1 MKDSS
6 THREVA
12 LVLGSGGARGLAH
25 IGVIE
30 ELESRGYQI
39 TSISGS
45 SIGSVIGGVYAAG
58 YLDEYKKWIL
68 GLDRRKVF
76 QLIDFTIASH
86 GFIKGERV
94 FNEMRQFVGIEKIE
108 NLRIPFSAIAV
119 DLENQEEVV
128 YTKGDLWEAIRAS
141 VAIPSVLTPVVQNN
155 RVLVDGGVVNPL
167 PVNRVQRSKDDI
179 LVAVDL
185 NALTTLDFVPQSSKN
200 SVENEAEQNKFMESI
215 RQKIG
220 EWWPWSG
227 NSESEEKSHVKKNYL
242 GILNA
247 SFEMMQDQVA
257 TLAMNQNPP
266 DVVVRVPRKC
276 ASTFDFYMG
285 EQLIDIGRKLTAR
298 ELDRFENK

>member
-185 NALTTLDFVPQSSKN
+185 NALTTLDFVPQSTKN